1 MRYFLVV
8 VLAVTSFFAAGQDVV
23 IPADVARYYLEQNDK
38 VELLEKKDSLST
50 QEINSLTTTIALK
63 DSVIVT
69 YKKDKETYED
79 TIDTKNSEQKLLKDE
94 LRLARKEIRKQ
105 RFYKTV
111 GFIGMGVM
119 TIIALL

>member
-1 MRYFLVV
+1 VKYFLVV
-8 VLAVTSFFAAGQDVV
+8 LLAVPSFFAAGQDVV

-63 DSVIVT
+63 DSVIH
-69 YKKDKETYED
+69 TYEED
-79 TIDTKNSEQKLLKDE
+79 AKIHEDVIDTKNSEQKLLKDE
-94 LRLARKEIRKQ
+94 LRLAKKEMRKQ

-111 GFIGMGVM
+111 GFIGMGVI
-119 TIIALL
+119 TILALL